1 MKRRKSCS
9 AHGVKSMNR
18 RQNPF
23 GVSNKCI
30 KQITPKQQLTLV
42 CWHNY
47 WQVKATCFVDMY
59 FLVWWIIWVEGGLY
73 PGAMKV
79 NKEIKYVYYL
89 TTIILPYSFRIFLG
103 LKQFY
108 RTVVNAVICT
118 TTKKVPLSFFFWAG
132 KFQFRLVTFP
142 PYQPDWLV
150 AKKN

>member
-9 AHGVKSMNR
+9 AHGAKSMNR

-30 KQITPKQQLTLV
+30 KQITLKQQLTLV
-42 CWHNY
+42 CWHSY
-47 WQVKATCFVDMY
+47 WQVKTTCFVDMY

-89 TTIILPYSFRIFLG
+89 TTIILPYSFRVFLV
-103 LKQFY
+103 LKHFY
-108 RTVVNAVICT
+108 RTPENVVNLPKMLSYA
-118 TTKKVPLSFFFWAG
+118 PLQRQFPFHFFFG
-132 KFQFRLVTFP
+132 LVSFNSG
-142 PYQPDWLV
+142 W
-150 AKKN
+150 